1 MRRFLFLLSL
11 ITLLVSNVSAQFNG
25 DGFYRVQNFATKRY
39 MFIVDNTGY
48 YDKRDFG
55 DFGSLLL
62 ITGKEKTISDPAS
75 VLYIKKVGSQID
87 IQGQGVG
94 IHQLVNRYVDLS
106 YISSGSFKGTYE
118 VSATEASLGATKYL
132 DDEEANLDFEIGAV
146 GTNRSRPYRN
156 WYIHPISSS
165 TDNYFGI
172 TPLDSL
178 TINGKYFYPLYVSF
192 PFKPVSLGMKV
203 YKVSKC
209 DVQLGYAVLS
219 EVTGVVPACTPV
231 LIECSSPVPN
241 NNRLDLVDSSVSP
254 LSENCLSG
262 VFFCNYERRD
272 LYAWSACLKEF
283 NPSGMR
289 VIGITSKGKL
299 GYVTST
305 KYMNEIEGSFY
316 LPANTSFMN
325 VPANCPAELTA
336 ITEAEYNQILANHQY
351 TITYM
356 VDGVVYKTEQLK
368 MGQTINAET
377 PTRDGYTFSGW
388 NGLPATMPA
397 KDITVTGSFTPI
409 SYKLIY
415 VLDGVEYKTVSVPC
429 GSTITPLE
437 VTKEGYL
444 FSGWSGLPAT
454 MPAHDVTVTG
464 SLSVG
469 SYKLVYVIDGVVYQT
484 QTLTYGAT
492 ITPLANPIRDGYT
505 FNGWS
510 AIPAT
515 MPGHDLTVTGS
526 FTPLVYT
533 IQYMVDGHLLQQQQV
548 PCGQTLTPPTPPEK
562 DGYTFKEWSGL
573 PTVMPAGNLTVTAVY
588 DPKIYILTYMVD
600 GDVYKTVEVP
610 CGSVITPLDYPV
622 KEGYKFSGWAGIPD
636 RMPASNVTVKG
647 TFSIGV
653 YTLEYILNGAKY
665 KDYVYFS
672 RTYKYGQTI
681 TPYTQSPGIIA
692 GYTFMGW
699 GEVPEKMPGHDVKV
713 YGWYKGNDYTVT
725 YVVDGT
731 EYKTVTVPCG
741 DAIPE
746 LAMPEKTGYT
756 FSGWDNLPN
765 TMPAK
770 NITVTGKFSINSYV
784 LKYVLEIGEK
794 GGTQLYRSSRYT
806 YGAQVKAL
814 TSAPSRFGYTFMGWD
829 KVPATMPASNVTVR
843 GKYQANIYKVS
854 YYVGDKMVHQQDVAY
869 DDSIPAYTYYSGD
882 FVITDADWQGT
893 RYVSMPAQ
901 DVTFTCSQDIID
913 RLNVLRTEEE
923 EGKMIFDLSGRRI
936 SAMKARGLYIIN
948 GKKIFKQ

>member
-1 MRRFLFLLSL
+1 
-11 ITLLVSNVSAQFNG
+11 LLVSNVSAQFNG

-172 TPLDSL
+172 TPLESL

-415 VLDGVEYKTVSVPC
+415 VLDGVEYKTISVPC

-533 IQYMVDGHLLQQQQV
+533 IQYMVDGHLLQQQQI

-923 EGKMIFDLSGRRI
+923 EGKMIFDLSGRRV

>member
-1 MRRFLFLLSL
+1 M
-11 ITLLVSNVSAQFNG
+11 LVSNVSAQFNG

>member
-1 MRRFLFLLSL
+1 
-11 ITLLVSNVSAQFNG
+11 LLVSNVSAQFNG

-415 VLDGVEYKTVSVPC
+415 VLDGVEYKTISVPC

>member
-172 TPLDSL
+172 TPLESL

-415 VLDGVEYKTVSVPC
+415 VLDGVEYKTISVPC

-533 IQYMVDGHLLQQQQV
+533 IQYMVDGHLLQQQQI

-923 EGKMIFDLSGRRI
+923 EGKMIFDLSGRRV